1 MRAIERPRGLDR
13 FGLVWTGGS
22 WMHRSRTRRR
32 ALVGRKERGERRI
45 LEGRKEG
52 QTPVEEQGAGL
63 REKERLGRRRTID

>member
-1 MRAIERPRGLDR
+1 
-13 FGLVWTGGS
+13 
-22 WMHRSRTRRR
+22 MHRSRTRRR